1 MFEKSHVV
9 LITLEAVHHHEQV
22 YADKT
27 CFNSPW
33 VLFVSISYLSFA
45 DFIRAL
51 NFLYEDGIRVD
62 AIALLKDN
70 WADFCQRLLKSLSLN
85 FQLGVTNVHLHMTA

>member
-1 MFEKSHVV
+1 M
-9 LITLEAVHHHEQV
+9 ITLEAVHHHEQV
-22 YADKT
+22 YADNT

-33 VLFVSISYLSFA
+33 VLFVGVSYLSFA

-62 AIALLKDN
+62 AIALLKDD